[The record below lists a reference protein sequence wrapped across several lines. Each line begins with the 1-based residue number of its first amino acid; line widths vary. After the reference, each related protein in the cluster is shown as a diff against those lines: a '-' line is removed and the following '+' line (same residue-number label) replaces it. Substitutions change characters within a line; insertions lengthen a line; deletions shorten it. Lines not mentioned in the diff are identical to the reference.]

1 MRPITITQEYLTELR
16 EQAIASIAQQMDTTF
31 ANLATQRNST
41 NAPSIKFEQKLDI
54 ERKMEVPI
62 QVNYTGTAYVKQLA
76 LLQNC
81 TSEIA
86 WHGTVT
92 ANEDRSVFTIQ
103 NILVYPQ
110 SVTGTTV
117 DTDETKYQQ
126 WKQLLN
132 DDEYNSLRFQAHSHV
147 NMGVTPS
154 GVDRNLYDS
163 MLQSLS
169 NNSFYIFMILNKKTD
184 AHIEIY
190 DLQNNAFYGNSD
202 VVVTVEGIR
211 IKQWYDAQYQ
221 AHVTAP
227 APVTTYPSYQTPA
240 YNSKANKDVYDRR
253 TDWQKFMDGDGP
265 NPYSSRKDTKI
276 ITNIADEVDDLTGA
290 YPSAM
295 ALAAGTATTKRGPG
309 RPPKD
314 KDKKGGKK

>member
-16 EQAIASIAQQMDTTF
+16 EQAIASIAQQMDATF
-31 ANLATQRNST
+31 TNLATQRNST

-54 ERKMEVPI
+54 ERKLEVPI

-110 SVTGTTV
+110 TVTSATV
-117 DTDETKYQQ
+117 VTDETKYQQ

-147 NMGVTPS
+147 NMAVNPS
-154 GVDRNLYDS
+154 GVDRNLYDN
-163 MLQSLS
+163 MLQSLGAD
-169 NNSFYIFMILNKKTD
+169 SFYIFMIVRYRY
-184 AHIEIY
+184 HRR
-190 DLQNNAFYGNSD
+190 G
-202 VVVTVEGIR
+202 
-211 IKQWYDAQYQ
+211 
-221 AHVTAP
+221 
-227 APVTTYPSYQTPA
+227 YP
-240 YNSKANKDVYDRR
+240 
-253 TDWQKFMDGDGP
+253 
-265 NPYSSRKDTKI
+265 TKHLVCRSVSG
-276 ITNIADEVDDLTGA
+276 THHHTSCRHLSHNQLHF
-290 YPSAM
+290 PHRPR
-295 ALAAGTATTKRGPG
+295 LA
-309 RPPKD
+309 
-314 KDKKGGKK
+314 

>member
-1 MRPITITQEYLTELR
+1 MRPITVTQEILTQLR
-16 EQAIASIAQQMDTTF
+16 EEAIASIAQQIDTTF
-31 ANLATQRNST
+31 NTLATQRNSLSV
-41 NAPSIKFEQKLDI
+41 PSIKFEQKLDL
-54 ERKMEVPI
+54 ERKLENPI
-62 QVNYTGTAYVKQLA
+62 QVDFSGMAYAKQLS

-81 TSEIA
+81 SSEIA
-86 WHGTVT
+86 WHGTVR
-92 ANEDRSVFTIQ
+92 ANEDRTVFTIE

-110 SVTGTTV
+110 TVTSATV
-117 DTDETKYQQ
+117 VTDETKYQQ

-190 DLQNNAFYGNSD
+190 DLQNNAFYGNND
-202 VVVTVEGIR
+202 VVITVEGIR

-276 ITNIADEVDDLTGA
+276 ITNIADEVDDLTGV
-290 YPSAM
+290 YAM
-295 ALAAGTATTKRGPG
+295 ALASDHPPKRGPG
-309 RPPKD
+309 RPPKNQN
-314 KDKKGGKK
+314 KKGGKK

>member
-1 MRPITITQEYLTELR
+1 MRPITVTQEILTQLR
-16 EQAIASIAQQMDTTF
+16 EEAIASIAQQIDTTF
-31 ANLATQRNST
+31 NTLATQRNSLSV
-41 NAPSIKFEQKLDI
+41 PSIKFEQKLNF
-54 ERKMEVPI
+54 ERKLENPI
-62 QVNYTGTAYVKQLA
+62 QVDFSGMAYAKQLS

-81 TSEIA
+81 NSEIA
-86 WHGTVT
+86 WHGIVR
-92 ANEDRSVFTIQ
+92 ANEDRTVFTIE

-110 SVTGTTV
+110 TVTSATV
-117 DTDETKYQQ
+117 VTDETKYQQ

-227 APVTTYPSYQTPA
+227 APVTTYPSYKTPV
-240 YNSKANKDVYDRR
+240 YDSKANKDVYDRR

-265 NPYSSRKDTKI
+265 NPYSSRKDTKT
-276 ITNIADEVDDLTGA
+276 ITNIADEVDDLTGV
-290 YPSAM
+290 YAM
-295 ALAAGTATTKRGPG
+295 ALASDPPPKRGPG
-309 RPPKD
+309 RPPKNQN
-314 KDKKGGKK
+314 KKGGKK

>member
-54 ERKMEVPI
+54 ERKLEVPI

-86 WHGTVT
+86 WQGTVT
-92 ANEDRSVFTIQ
+92 TNEDRSVFTIQ

-117 DTDETKYQQ
+117 VTDEAKYQQ
-126 WKQLLN
+126 WRQLLT

-147 NMGVTPS
+147 NMAVNPS
-154 GVDRNLYDS
+154 GVDRNLYDN
-163 MLQSLS
+163 MLQSLGAD
-169 NNSFYIFMILNKKTD
+169 SFYIFMIVNKKLD
-184 AHIEIY
+184 VHMEIY
-190 DLQNNAFYGNSD
+190 DLQNNALYTNGD
-202 VVVTVEGIR
+202 IVITVEGIR
-211 IKQWYDAQYQ
+211 LNTWYAAQYR
-221 AHVTAP
+221 AHITTPP
-227 APVTTYPSYQTPA
+227 AATYPTTSYTSRTTQTWP
-240 YNSKANKDVYDRR
+240 DRR

-265 NPYSSRKDTKI
+265 NPYSAKQERRI

>member
-1 MRPITITQEYLTELR
+1 MRPITITEEYLAELR

-31 ANLATQRNST
+31 STLATQRNSIR
-41 NAPSIKFEQKLDI
+41 NPSIKFEQKLDI
-54 ERKMEVPI
+54 ERKLETPI
-62 QVNYTGTAYVKQLA
+62 QINFTGMAYAKQLS

-81 TSEIA
+81 SSEIA
-86 WHGTVT
+86 WHGIVR
-92 ANEDRSVFTIQ
+92 ANEDRTVFTIE

-110 SVTGTTV
+110 TVTSATV
-117 DTDETKYQQ
+117 VTDEAKYQQ

-154 GVDRNLYDS
+154 GVDRNLYDNV
-163 MLQSLS
+163 LQSLG
-169 NNSFYIFMILNKKTD
+169 NNSFYIFMIINKKLD
-184 AHIEIY
+184 VHIEIY
-190 DLQNNAFYGNSD
+190 DLQNNAFYNNGD
-202 VVVTVEGIR
+202 VVITVEGIR
-211 IKQWYDAQYQ
+211 LKSWYDAQYQ
-221 AHVTAP
+221 AHIT
-227 APVTTYPSYQTPA
+227 APVTTCHTSSYSTPTD
-240 YNSKANKDVYDRR
+240 KGWPDRR

-265 NPYSSRKDTKI
+265 NPYSAKQERRI

-290 YPSAM
+290 YPSTM